1 MNLPFQL
8 KKMVRSLQYRVAFL
22 ISSLCVCVALLL
34 ETWKNRGVDRF
45 AALSASEAVCGYGLS
60 YGWKIFSAIWP
71 FLVVLA
77 CSTSYVSDK
86 KIRFF

>member
-45 AALSASEAVCGYGLS
+45 AVLSASEAVCGYGLS
-60 YGWKIFSAIWP
+60 YG
-71 FLVVLA
+71 
-77 CSTSYVSDK
+77 
-86 KIRFF
+86 

>member
-45 AALSASEAVCGYGLS
+45 AALSKRVVDMALVMAGKSSLPYGH
-60 YGWKIFSAIWP
+60 F
-71 FLVVLA
+71 
-77 CSTSYVSDK
+77 
-86 KIRFF
+86 

>member
-45 AALSASEAVCGYGLS
+45 AALSASEAVVDMALVMAGKSSLPYG
-60 YGWKIFSAIWP
+60 
-71 FLVVLA
+71 
-77 CSTSYVSDK
+77 
-86 KIRFF
+86 RF

>member
-45 AALSASEAVCGYGLS
+45 AAYRQAKRFVDMALVMAGKSFLPYGH
-60 YGWKIFSAIWP
+60 F
-71 FLVVLA
+71 
-77 CSTSYVSDK
+77 
-86 KIRFF
+86 

>member
-1 MNLPFQL
+1 MYESTFST

-45 AALSASEAVCGYGLS
+45 AALSASEAVCGVRPAAHVSNGLKS
-60 YGWKIFSAIWP
+60 RIRP
-71 FLVVLA
+71 VVGR
-77 CSTSYVSDK
+77 
-86 KIRFF
+86 I